1 MVLLTGGASAVPG
14 TSRANTTTATKPLCS
29 SSVSL
34 LLGRVFGERP
44 RLCMVLITALV
55 INCMVSYANDT
66 KKKIKK
72 SVLRQLFQ
80 IKDLIS

>member
-14 TSRANTTTATKPLCS
+14 TSRANTTAATKPLRS

-66 KKKIKK
+66 KKINKYICA
-72 SVLRQLFQ
+72 
-80 IKDLIS
+80 